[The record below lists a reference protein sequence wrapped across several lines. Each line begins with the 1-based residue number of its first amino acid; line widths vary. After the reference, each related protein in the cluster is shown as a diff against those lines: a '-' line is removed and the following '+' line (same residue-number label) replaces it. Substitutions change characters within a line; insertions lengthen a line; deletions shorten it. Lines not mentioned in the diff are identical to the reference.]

1 MAFNHFT
8 TIHGGFVRV
17 CLLEEPLACRNGDT
31 TLKKNKYN
39 IRFMKMSSFKH
50 GLKKVQ
56 VLHFFNLVRV
66 ELIQEEYVEY
76 NRIRCVIKYILC
88 YCVEQ
93 RNCGC
98 QFEPATSLV

>member
-17 CLLEEPLACRNGDT
+17 CLLEEALACRNGDT
-31 TLKKNKYN
+31 TLKKYIYIY

-56 VLHFFNLVRV
+56 VFNFLNLVRV
-66 ELIQEEYVEY
+66 ELIQSMLNTTGFV
-76 NRIRCVIKYILC
+76 VL
-88 YCVEQ
+88 
-93 RNCGC
+93 
-98 QFEPATSLV
+98 